1 MRNHHPQWA
10 NAANSLGAVP
20 TSRMLDQFTLV
31 LTRSAAQEQAFE
43 QLLADQQNPASPQYH
58 HWLTPAEIGER
69 FGVSDADLASVEG
82 WLQSRGLR
90 VNWVSPS
97 RTFVG
102 FGGTAADVGRAF
114 GTELRYYSVNGA
126 QRMSVSSDPQIPQ
139 ALAPVIGSVRG
150 LFAVDEQ
157 PAVRATAMQ
166 SSAPELT
173 TTSGNHFIAPAD
185 FARIYNLPAGITG
198 AGVTVGIVS
207 WSRTNFADFDNF
219 RAKTGT
225 TFANPTEVVPPGGI
239 DPGPAYTTQQSCNSC
254 LSGQMEATLDVQRVG
269 STAPG
274 ASILLVVSSPSGSG
288 DGIGAAAQFMVN
300 TNPVPAQVMNISFG
314 ACESSTGAAGVNY
327 WNSIFQQAAA
337 EGISAFVSSGDSG
350 ASGCDASFSAPPI
363 SQSPNSPNYICSSQ
377 YATCVGGTQFNDAA
391 SPSTYWNSGNSA
403 GLMSVLGYIPEGGWN
418 ESTTTSVAASGG
430 GVSAVIPTPSWQAGP
445 GVPAARAGRYT
456 PDVSF
461 SASAHDGYFGC
472 FAATAGGA
480 SCAGNPFPFAAFAGT
495 SASAP
500 GMAGV
505 AAMLVQKLGGAQG
518 NLNPVLYGLAASNP
532 AAFHDVTVATSGVAS
547 CDVNT
552 VSICNNSTPN
562 RTAGVQAGSQ
572 VGTAYDQV
580 TGLGSLDIA
589 AFLNSFVA
597 TSTPTISVSP
607 SSTSISTTQALTVT
621 VTLSGGGGTP
631 TGTVTLSNG
640 TYTSSPVPLSNGS
653 ASINVPA
660 GTFPVG
666 SYTLTATYVP
676 DAASSNLY
684 NTASGTATVTVTV
697 SMVAFT
703 VDSPAI
709 AVTAGATTGNTFPI
723 NVTPTNGFTGSV
735 TLTAAITSTP
745 SGAINQPT
753 LNFGSTSPVNITSP
767 SQQTA
772 TLTITTTASKQG
784 ACTASSETPRSLGWP
799 VRGGGVLACVL
810 LFGIRSRRRRFRATL
825 SMLALLV
832 VLASGVLACG
842 GSMGTPCTPTTI
854 AGTTPGNYTITITG
868 TSATASTSRTVTLT
882 VQ

>member
-1 MRNHHPQWA
+1 VPDSCGSVLRRLTFVLFKTITTATPAGIATLLALISGSIGSEAQIANRLPQTIDSARTVMMRNHHPQWA
-10 NAANSLGAVP
+10 NAANSVGAVP
-20 TSRMLDQFTLV
+20 TNQMLDQFTLV

-58 HWLTPAEIGER
+58 RWLTPQEVGER
-69 FGVSDADLASVEG
+69 FGVSNADLASVEG

-126 QRMSVSSDPQIPQ
+126 QRMSVASDPQIPQ
-139 ALAPVIGSVRG
+139 TLAPVIGAVRG

-157 PAVRATAMQ
+157 PAVRSTAMQ
-166 SSAPELT
+166 SAAPELT
-173 TTSGNHFIAPAD
+173 STSGNHYIAPAD
-185 FARIYNLPAGITG
+185 FARIYDLPAGITG

-219 RAKTGT
+219 REKTGT
-225 TFANPTEVVPPGGI
+225 SFANPTEIIPPGGI
-239 DPGPAYTTQQSCNSC
+239 DPGPAYTTPQSCSNC

-274 ASILLVVSSPSGSG
+274 ANILLVVSPPSGNSSG
-288 DGIGAAAQFMVN
+288 ISAAAQYLVN
-300 TNPVPAQVMNISFG
+300 TNPVPAQVMSISFG
-314 ACESSTGAAGVNY
+314 ACEQNAGPSGVAF
-327 WNSIFQQAAA
+327 WNNLFQQAAA

-350 ASGCDASFSAPPI
+350 ASGCDTSFAAPPP

-377 YATCVGGTQFNDAA
+377 YATCVGGTQFNDAG
-391 SPSTYWNSGNSA
+391 SPSTYWNSINSP
-403 GLMSVLGYIPEGGWN
+403 GLLSVLGYIPEGGWN

-430 GVSAVIPTPSWQAGP
+430 GVSTVIPTPSWQTGA

-456 PDVSF
+456 PDISF

-505 AAMLVQKLGGAQG
+505 AAMLVQKLGNAQG
-518 NLNPVLYGLAASNP
+518 NLNPTLYGLAASNP
-532 AAFHDVTVATSGVAS
+532 AAFHDVTAATSGVAG

-552 VSICNNSTPN
+552 VSICNNSIPN
-562 RTAGVQAGSQ
+562 RITGIQAGYQ

-580 TGLGSLDIA
+580 TGLGSLDIS
-589 AFLNSFVA
+589 AFLNSAV
-597 TSTPTISVSP
+597 PVS
-607 SSTSISTTQALTVT
+607 L
-621 VTLSGGGGTP
+621 
-631 TGTVTLSNG
+631 
-640 TYTSSPVPLSNGS
+640 
-653 ASINVPA
+653 
-660 GTFPVG
+660 
-666 SYTLTATYVP
+666 
-676 DAASSNLY
+676 
-684 NTASGTATVTVTV
+684 
-697 SMVAFT
+697 VAFT

-709 AVTAGATTGNTFPI
+709 TVAAGATKSNAIT
-723 NVTPTNGFTGSV
+723 VTPVNGFTGNVVLS
-735 TLTAAITSTP
+735 ASITSTP
-745 SGAINQPT
+745 TGAVNLPT
-753 LNFGSTSPVNITSP
+753 LTFGSTSPVNITST

-772 TLTITTTASKQG
+772 TLTITTTAPQQG

-799 VRGGGVLACVL
+799 ARGGAVLACVL
-810 LFGIRSRRRRFRATL
+810 LFGIRSRRRRFRASL
-825 SMLALLV
+825 GMLALLV

-842 GSMGTPCTPTTI
+842 GSMSTPCTPTTI
-854 AGTTPGNYTITITG
+854 AGTTPGNYTITLAG